1 MVAEGEHQ
9 VHAKPQENS
18 NDHAQHD
25 RHRHRVHRAAHP
37 ARQAEQQHQ
46 HARGEKCAHHLGEG
60 EMAERRA
67 DQPRAR
73 NVPQEDKGLPVGQRE
88 SDGDHAVQAERG
100 EDPRSDVGFGKAA
113 ARADREDD
121 RHRSTRRE
129 QERHRCC
136 HGVRR
141 ACGGKDAPRSG
152 RRRNDR
158 FERHAR
164 RHSRLT
170 FAAPAMSY
178 LVGIDIG
185 GTFTDCA
192 IVDRAGR
199 LLTTKVPSTP
209 EDFSRGMMDALG
221 AGAKALGLPI
231 GKFCGDLAFLSH
243 GTTVGT
249 NTIIQKKGARVGLIT
264 TKGHEDAIHIMRGS
278 RGYAGRDIRKV
289 VHFPE
294 TSKPA
299 PIVPKRLIR
308 GVSERV
314 DCFGEVVV
322 SLNEREA
329 QQAIE
334 ELLKEGVQAIA
345 VCFLWSFRNPAHEHR
360 VKEMVQRL
368 APKVFVT
375 TSFDI
380 APKWGEYERVTATA
394 LNAYLGPVMSGYLE
408 RLDTSLKQLGYAHG
422 LQITQCGGGTVPVAR
437 AGEAPLLTLDS
448 GPVSGVT
455 ASMFLGNAMG
465 EKNVITTD
473 MGGTSFDVSIIHEGK
488 PAYSFI
494 SNTDQYEYFLPKVDL
509 QAIGAGGGSLVR
521 VQAESRTMT
530 VGPDS
535 AGAFPG
541 PVCYGRGG
549 TVPTVTDAQ
558 LVLGYLDPDNFAGG
572 RMKLDREAAIRAI
585 EALGKQIGMSA
596 IECAAGICRI
606 VELQMADIIRK
617 VTVEKGHDPRDFVLF
632 AFGGAGPAHAGVFA
646 RELGVRK
653 VIVPQRKA
661 ASTWCAFGAAAAD
674 VLHIFEHTEVMQM
687 PLPAERI
694 NAIFSSLEKKAKRTM
709 ADEGIGE
716 KRQRFE
722 FSLDVRHKGQINE
735 VEVLLPATRLA
746 RDFEPGLRKMFVTRY
761 EKLFGRGSALPGA
774 ILEIVVCRLRARAL

>member
-1 MVAEGEHQ
+1 
-9 VHAKPQENS
+9 
-18 NDHAQHD
+18 
-25 RHRHRVHRAAHP
+25 
-37 ARQAEQQHQ
+37 
-46 HARGEKCAHHLGEG
+46 
-60 EMAERRA
+60 
-67 DQPRAR
+67 
-73 NVPQEDKGLPVGQRE
+73 
-88 SDGDHAVQAERG
+88 
-100 EDPRSDVGFGKAA
+100 
-113 ARADREDD
+113 
-121 RHRSTRRE
+121 
-129 QERHRCC
+129 
-136 HGVRR
+136 
-141 ACGGKDAPRSG
+141 
-152 RRRNDR
+152 
-158 FERHAR
+158 
-164 RHSRLT
+164 
-170 FAAPAMSY
+170 MSY

-192 IVDRAGR
+192 IVDRAGK

-209 EDFSRGMMDALG
+209 PDFARGMMDALG
-221 AGAKALGLPI
+221 AGAQALGITLDD
-231 GKFCGDLAFLSH
+231 FCRDIAFLSH

-249 NTIIQKKGARVGLIT
+249 NTIIQKRGAKVGLIT

-322 SLNEREA
+322 KLNEREA
-329 QQAIE
+329 EVAIGD
-334 ELLKEGVQAIA
+334 LLAQGVEAIA
-345 VCFLWSFRNPAHEHR
+345 ICFLWSFRNPTHENR
-360 VKEMVQRL
+360 VKAMVQRL
-368 APKVFVT
+368 APEIFVT
-375 TSFDI
+375 TSVDI

-394 LNAYLGPVMSGYLE
+394 LNAYLGPVMGGYLG
-408 RLDTSLKQLGYAHG
+408 RLDSSLKKLGYGHG
-422 LQITQCGGGTVPVAR
+422 LQITQCGGGTVPVTR

-455 ASMFLGNAMG
+455 ASMFLGAAMG

-473 MGGTSFDVSIIHEGK
+473 MGGTSFDVSIIYEGK

-509 QAIGAGGGSLVR
+509 QAIGAGGGSLIR
-521 VQAESRTMT
+521 VQPEKRTMT

-558 LVLGYLDPDNFAGG
+558 LVLGYLDAENFAGG
-572 RMKLDREAAIRAI
+572 RMKLDRDAAVRAI
-585 EALGKQIGMSA
+585 EELAAPLGMSA
-596 IECAAGICRI
+596 IECAAGACRI
-606 VELQMADIIRK
+606 VELHMADIIRK
-617 VTVEKGHDPRDFVLF
+617 VTVEKGFDPRDFVLF

-646 RELGVRK
+646 RELGVKK

-674 VLHIFEHTEVMQM
+674 VLHIFEHTEIMATPV
-687 PLPAERI
+687 P
-694 NAIFSSLEKKAKRTM
+694 AKRVNDALAKLERSAKQMM
-709 ADEGIGE
+709 AAEGIDE
-716 KRQRFE
+716 KRQRYE

-735 VEVLLPATRLA
+735 VEITLPWPRVPAEY
-746 RDFEPGLRKMFVTRY
+746 EPALRELFVRRY
-761 EKLFGRGSALPGA
+761 EQLYGRGSALAGA
-774 ILEIVVCRLRARAL
+774 QLEIVVSRLRAKALTPQPKLVRAKKTTTRIPRDAV

>member
-1 MVAEGEHQ
+1 
-9 VHAKPQENS
+9 
-18 NDHAQHD
+18 
-25 RHRHRVHRAAHP
+25 
-37 ARQAEQQHQ
+37 
-46 HARGEKCAHHLGEG
+46 
-60 EMAERRA
+60 MA
-67 DQPRAR
+67 
-73 NVPQEDKGLPVGQRE
+73 GG
-88 SDGDHAVQAERG
+88 S
-100 EDPRSDVGFGKAA
+100 GF
-113 ARADREDD
+113 
-121 RHRSTRRE
+121 
-129 QERHRCC
+129 
-136 HGVRR
+136 
-141 ACGGKDAPRSG
+141 
-152 RRRNDR
+152 
-158 FERHAR
+158 
-164 RHSRLT
+164 
-170 FAAPAMSY
+170 

-209 EDFSRGMMDALG
+209 ADFARGMMDALG
-221 AGAKALGLPI
+221 SGAEALGLALDE
-231 GKFCGDLAFLSH
+231 FCRDIAFLSH

-278 RGYAGRDIRKV
+278 RGYSGRDIRKV

-294 TSKPA
+294 TSKPV

-314 DCFGEVVV
+314 DCFGEIVVR
-322 SLNEREA
+322 LNEREA
-329 QQAIE
+329 EAAIR
-334 ELLKEGVQAIA
+334 ELVAQGVEAIA
-345 VCFLWSFRNPAHEHR
+345 ICFLWSFRNPKHELR
-360 VKEMVQRL
+360 VREMVKQL
-368 APKVFVT
+368 AKGVFVT
-375 TSFDI
+375 CSVDI

-394 LNAYLGPVMSGYLE
+394 LNAYLGPTMSGYLK
-408 RLDTSLKQLGYAHG
+408 RLDSTLEELGYRHG

-455 ASMFLGNAMG
+455 ASMFLGAAMG
-465 EKNVITTD
+465 ERNVITTD
-473 MGGTSFDVSIIHEGK
+473 MGGTSFDVSIIHDGK

-494 SNTDQYEYFLPKVDL
+494 SNTHQYEYFLPKVDL

-521 VQAESRTMT
+521 VQPETRTMT

-549 TVPTVTDAQ
+549 AVPTVTDAE
-558 LVLGYLDPDNFAGG
+558 LVLGYLDPENFAGG
-572 RMKLDREAAIRAI
+572 RMKLNGDAAAA
-585 EALGKQIGMSA
+585 ALRDIAKPLGMNA
-596 IECAAGICRI
+596 IECAAAICRI
-606 VELQMADIIRK
+606 VELQMADLIRK
-617 VTVEKGHDPRDFVLF
+617 VTVEKGFDPRDFVLF

-674 VLHIFEHTEVMQM
+674 VLHIFEHTEIM
-687 PLPAERI
+687 PTPVAAKRI
-694 NAIFSSLEKKAKRTM
+694 NENLDLLQKTASRLMK
-709 ADEGIGE
+709 DEGIAAS
-716 KRQRFE
+716 RQRFE

-735 VEVLLPATRLA
+735 VELLLPWKRLA
-746 RDFEPGLRKMFVTRY
+746 PDFETALRRIFVERY
-761 EKLFGRGSALPGA
+761 EQLYGRGSALPGA
-774 ILEIVVCRLRARAL
+774 QLEIVVCRLRARALTPRPKLKFSRNGSKTIPKAAVRKKRSIYWPDLGKHRATPVFDGEKLGAGNQIKGPGIVETADTTVVVHPERTLVVDRLGNFEITFQ

>member
-1 MVAEGEHQ
+1 
-9 VHAKPQENS
+9 
-18 NDHAQHD
+18 
-25 RHRHRVHRAAHP
+25 
-37 ARQAEQQHQ
+37 
-46 HARGEKCAHHLGEG
+46 
-60 EMAERRA
+60 
-67 DQPRAR
+67 
-73 NVPQEDKGLPVGQRE
+73 
-88 SDGDHAVQAERG
+88 
-100 EDPRSDVGFGKAA
+100 
-113 ARADREDD
+113 
-121 RHRSTRRE
+121 
-129 QERHRCC
+129 
-136 HGVRR
+136 
-141 ACGGKDAPRSG
+141 
-152 RRRNDR
+152 
-158 FERHAR
+158 
-164 RHSRLT
+164 
-170 FAAPAMSY
+170 MSY

-221 AGAKALGLPI
+221 AGAKALGLPL
-231 GKFCGDLAFLSH
+231 GEFCGDIAFLSH

-278 RGYAGRDIRKV
+278 RGYGGRDIRKV

-294 TSKPA
+294 TSKPV

-322 SLNEREA
+322 QLNEEEA
-329 QQAIE
+329 EQAIRA
-334 ELLKEGVQAIA
+334 LVAEGVEAIA
-345 VCFLWSFRNPAHEHR
+345 ICFLWSFRNAQHELR
-360 VKEMVQRL
+360 VRDLVKSIS
-368 APKVFVT
+368 KDVFVT
-375 TSFDI
+375 CSVEI

-394 LNAYLGPVMSGYLE
+394 LNAYLGPVMTGYLN
-408 RLDTSLKQLGYAHG
+408 RLDRTLIELGYSHG
-422 LQITQCGGGTVPVAR
+422 LQIAQCGGGTVPVAR

-455 ASMFLGNAMG
+455 ASLFLGAAMG
-465 EKNVITTD
+465 ERNIITTD
-473 MGGTSFDVSIIHEGK
+473 MGGTSFDVSIIYDGK
-488 PAYSFI
+488 PAYSFV

-521 VQAESRTMT
+521 VQPEKRTMT

-541 PVCYGRGG
+541 PVCYSRGG

-572 RMKLDREAAIRAI
+572 KMKLDKESATKAVA
-585 EALGKQIGMSA
+585 ELGARIGMTA
-596 IECAAGICRI
+596 MECAAGICRI
-606 VELQMADIIRK
+606 VELQMADVIRK
-617 VTVEKGHDPRDFVLF
+617 VTVEKGFDPRDFILF

-646 RELGVRK
+646 AELGVRK
-653 VIVPQRKA
+653 VVVPQGKA

-674 VLHIFEHTEVMQM
+674 VLHIFEHTEIM
-687 PLPAERI
+687 PTPVAAARVNRNLD
-694 NAIFSSLEKKAKRTM
+694 SLEKQAKALM
-709 ADEGIGE
+709 ASEGIAAA
-716 KRQRFE
+716 RQRFE

-735 VEVLLPATRLA
+735 VELLLPWRRVEANY
-746 RDFEPGLRKMFVTRY
+746 EPSLRRIFVERY
-761 EKLFGRGSALPGA
+761 EKLYGRGSALAGA
-774 ILEIVVCRLRARAL
+774 QLEIVVCRLRARALTPRPKLVKAKNGSKRIPREALRKPRPIQWEKVRKTPVYDGEKLAVGNRVKGPAIVETSDTTVVVHPGRTLSVDALGNFEIAFI

>member
-1 MVAEGEHQ
+1 V
-9 VHAKPQENS
+9 
-18 NDHAQHD
+18 
-25 RHRHRVHRAAHP
+25 
-37 ARQAEQQHQ
+37 
-46 HARGEKCAHHLGEG
+46 
-60 EMAERRA
+60 
-67 DQPRAR
+67 
-73 NVPQEDKGLPVGQRE
+73 
-88 SDGDHAVQAERG
+88 
-100 EDPRSDVGFGKAA
+100 
-113 ARADREDD
+113 
-121 RHRSTRRE
+121 
-129 QERHRCC
+129 
-136 HGVRR
+136 
-141 ACGGKDAPRSG
+141 
-152 RRRNDR
+152 
-158 FERHAR
+158 
-164 RHSRLT
+164 
-170 FAAPAMSY
+170 SY

-192 IVDRAGR
+192 IVDAAGK

-209 EDFSRGMMDALG
+209 PDFAKGMMDALD
-221 AGAKALGLPI
+221 AGAAALGTPL
-231 GKFCGDLAFLSH
+231 GRFCRDIAFLSH

-249 NTIIQKKGARVGLIT
+249 NTIIQKRGAKVGLIT
-264 TKGHEDAIHIMRGS
+264 TRGHEDAIHIMRGS

-308 GVSERV
+308 GISERV
-314 DCFGEVVV
+314 DCFGEIVVP
-322 SLNEREA
+322 LNEKEA
-329 QQAIE
+329 ETAIR
-334 ELLKEGVQAIA
+334 ELLAEGVQSIAI
-345 VCFLWSFRNPAHEHR
+345 CFLWSFRNPLHEQK
-360 VKEMVQRL
+360 VKQLVNQ
-368 APKVFVT
+368 VDSSIFVT
-375 TSFDI
+375 CSVDI

-394 LNAYLGPVMSGYLE
+394 LNAYLGPVMGSYLE
-408 RLDTSLKQLGYAHG
+408 RINSSLLKLGYRHG
-422 LQITQCGGGTVPVAR
+422 LQITQCGGGTVPVER

-465 EKNVITTD
+465 ERNVITTD
-473 MGGTSFDVSIIHEGK
+473 MGGTSFDVSIIHDGK

-509 QAIGAGGGSLVR
+509 QAIGAGGGSLAR
-521 VQAESRTMT
+521 VDAERRTLT

-558 LVLGYLDPDNFAGG
+558 LVLGYLDPENFAGG
-572 RMKLDREAAIRAI
+572 RMKLDRAAAEKAI
-585 EALGKQIGMSA
+585 GSLGSKIGMKP
-596 IECAAGICRI
+596 EETAAGICRI
-606 VELQMADIIRK
+606 VELNMADIIRK
-617 VTVEKGHDPRDFVLF
+617 VTVEKGFDPRDFVLF

-646 RELGVRK
+646 RELGVKK

-674 VLHIFEHTEVMQM
+674 VLHIFEHTEIMQT
-687 PLPAERI
+687 PVDSKRI
-694 NAIFSSLEKKAKRTM
+694 NRLFELLEQKARKTM
-709 ADEGIGE
+709 AEEGIAE

-746 RDFEPGLRKMFVTRY
+746 RDFEAGLRKMFVARY
-761 EKLFGRGSALPGA
+761 EKLYGRGSALPGA
-774 ILEIVVCRLRARAL
+774 ILEIVVCRLRARALTPQPRLVRAKKISSRIPVAAVRKKRDIYWPDLKKRRQTVVYDGERLVSGNSVTGPAIVETSDTSVVVPPGAELRLDELGNFELTF